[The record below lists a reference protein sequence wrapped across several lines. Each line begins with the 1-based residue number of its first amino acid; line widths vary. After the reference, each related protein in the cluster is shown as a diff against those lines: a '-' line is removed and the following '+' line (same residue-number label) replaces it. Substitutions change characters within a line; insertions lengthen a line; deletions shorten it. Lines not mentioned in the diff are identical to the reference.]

1 MKEKYTLIFGIGI
14 IFSLITAMAFFAREN
29 VDFVEY
35 ILVGLVL
42 ILIFVSTVIMGKRA
56 KDLKSKLPVK
66 DELTRLNTLKAGYFT
81 FIANVWI
88 LVGLIWY
95 NSFFVDNF
103 GLYQLSTEQALG
115 FDVLISG
122 VIFFGLYFYFNR
134 TPK

>member
-1 MKEKYTLIFGIGI
+1 
-14 IFSLITAMAFFAREN
+14 
-29 VDFVEY
+29 
-35 ILVGLVL
+35 
-42 ILIFVSTVIMGKRA
+42 MGKRA